1 MQREVGWMRVT
12 VQIAECHF
20 ARVVPRTT
28 TFQLLLGL
36 LARAA
41 SLGGAARGPNKINLC
56 IAC

>member
-1 MQREVGWMRVT
+1 MRVT
-12 VQIAECHF
+12 VQVAECQF
-20 ARVVPRTT
+20 TRVVPRTT

-41 SLGGAARGPNKINLC
+41 SLGGAARGPNNINLC